1 MRGKRVK
8 TSAACVA
15 AVLAMTWGCGP
26 QQQPAPRP
34 ATERAEGAGQLY
46 TCSMHPHVIRS
57 EPGSC
62 PICGMNL
69 TPLQGEAAP
78 DGEDGPEGVRVSRGF
93 RQNFSVRTT
102 VVRRT
107 DLPARIRTIGYLD
120 WDEGSI
126 VSVTVKTGG
135 WIEKSRVST
144 VGERIEEG
152 GVLFE
157 IYSPQLLTAQDE
169 YLAAK
174 GYAARLRELGAR
186 PDAVSRA
193 DSLAAAARQRLRHWD
208 LTPPQI
214 DRLDAEGRARRTL
227 EVHAPAGGQL
237 AEKVADSLDGLWIAP
252 GAVVLK
258 IADSSALWAKAEF
271 YEHQLG
277 GLKAGLRADISL
289 DAFPGRRW
297 RGKLLFF
304 EPSVSPQTQTLTG
317 YVAVSNAGGRLRPKM
332 YATVEIE
339 LEGERNAL
347 AVPVQAVL
355 RTGGDRAAVIVA
367 AGEGRYVPR
376 PVQLGLESEGLVR
389 VTAGLKEGERIV
401 TSSQFLLDSESS
413 LQAALER
420 LADPA
425 EDAGGDAA
433 R

>member
-1 MRGKRVK
+1 MKGSRAM
-8 TSAACVA
+8 TSAACAAAMLAAAWSCNPQPPVA
-15 AVLAMTWGCGP
+15 PGA
-26 QQQPAPRP
+26 
-34 ATERAEGAGQLY
+34 ATARAEGFGQLY
-46 TCSMHPHVIRS
+46 TCSMHPQVIRP

-62 PICGMNL
+62 PICGMHL
-69 TPLQGEAAP
+69 TPLPGEAAP
-78 DGEDGPEGVRVSRGF
+78 DGEARPEGVRVSRGF

-135 WIEKSRVST
+135 WIENSRVST
-144 VGERIEEG
+144 VGEPILKG
-152 GVLFE
+152 DVLFE

-174 GYAARLRELGAR
+174 GYAARLRASGAR
-186 PDAVSRA
+186 PDAVVRA
-193 DSLAAAARQRLRHWD
+193 DSLAAAARQRLGHWD
-208 LTPPQI
+208 LTAPQI
-214 DRLDAEGRARRTL
+214 ERLDAEGRARRTL
-227 EVHAPAGGQL
+227 EVHAPSGGQL

-252 GAVVLK
+252 GAVALK
-258 IADSSALWAKAEF
+258 IADSSTLWAKAEF
-271 YEHQLG
+271 YEHHLG
-277 GLKAGLRADISL
+277 GLKAGLQADISL
-289 DAFPGRRW
+289 DALPGSRW

-304 EPSVSPQTQTLTG
+304 EPTVNPQTQTLTG

-332 YATVEIE
+332 YATIELE

-355 RTGGDRAAVIVA
+355 RSGGDRAAVIVA
-367 AGEGRYVPR
+367 AGEGRFVPR

-389 VTAGLKEGERIV
+389 VTAGLEEGERIV
-401 TSSQFLLDSESS
+401 TSSQFLLDSESN

-420 LADPA
+420 LSDRA
-425 EDAGGDAA
+425 EDAAGLEP